1 MNAHIDEN
9 AAHAIYAPSS
19 AHRWTVCTASATA
32 ISKLGE
38 QEEGDEAAE
47 GTRAHDEIERVLGPY
62 SGDGLGW
69 WLENPNTLVN
79 PLDNDHP
86 AAYGVALLLEYVRGL
101 PPGPLWI
108 EQRVHLTEQIWGR
121 CDVAHWDPASETLT
135 IIDYKNG
142 FVDVDAVENEQLR
155 IYAAGS
161 IFTHKLPARW
171 VRYVVVQPN
180 SFMPV
185 PRVKQWLESA
195 EALFAFAERTA
206 AIPRGPLTFQAG
218 EQCKY
223 CPLFGRCPAS
233 QDVLVRLSAML
244 ANAPDAVRPDQIA
257 MFKACEKPI
266 ADWFKALDKA
276 ATKAALAG
284 SVAPGMALVTGTKH
298 RGWKSAGEA
307 RAAVVGALGADALEL
322 PTPAQAEKLGMAKAE
337 VAALAETPEGGPVL
351 AFASDKRKPWTGGK
365 SSTEMFKGIPGVS

>member
-1 MNAHIDEN
+1 MNTHFDESQ
-9 AAHAIYAPSS
+9 AHAVYAPSS

-32 ISKLGE
+32 IAKLGE

-62 SGDGLGW
+62 SGDGLGL
-69 WLENPNTLVN
+69 WLERDDTLIE
-79 PLDNDHP
+79 PMDSDHP
-86 AAYGVALLLEYVRGL
+86 AAYGIALVLEYVRGL
-101 PPGPLWI
+101 APGTLWI

-155 IYAAGS
+155 IYGAGS
-161 IFTHKLPARW
+161 IYTHKLPARW

-195 EALFAFAERTA
+195 EDLFAFAERTA

-218 EQCKY
+218 ENCKY

-233 QDVLVRLSAML
+233 QDVLLKLNVML

-257 MFKACEKPI
+257 MFKACEKPVV
-266 ADWFKALDKA
+266 DWFKGLDKA
-276 ATKAALAG
+276 ATKVALAG
-284 SVAPGMALVTGTKH
+284 SVPPGMALVTGTKH
-298 RGWKSAGEA
+298 RAWKSEAEA
-307 RAAVVGALGADALEL
+307 RVAVIGALGEAALEL
-322 PTPAQAEKLGMAKAE
+322 PTPSQAEKLGMAKTE

-351 AFASDKRKPWTGGK
+351 AFASDKRKPWAPK
-365 SSTEMFKGIPGVS
+365 SSAEMFKGIPGVS